1 MTAKITQIYKSPIL
15 RKDIAE
21 LLESFDVT
29 ITEAIDELVDAGVPL
44 LLVKSILESHVTI
57 ATLQMISDTGEDDE
71 D

>member
-29 ITEAIDELVDAGVPL
+29 ITEAIGELVDAGVPL
-44 LLVKSILESHVTI
+44 LLMKSILESHVTI
-57 ATLQMISDTGEDDE
+57 ATLQMVSDTGDDDE

>member
-1 MTAKITQIYKSPIL
+1 MTAKITQIYQSPIL

-44 LLVKSILESHVTI
+44 LLMKSILESHVTI
-57 ATLQMISDTGEDDE
+57 ATLQMVSDTGDDDE
-71 D
+71 G

>member
-1 MTAKITQIYKSPIL
+1 MTAKITQIYQSPIL

-29 ITEAIDELVDAGVPL
+29 ITEAIGELVDAGVPL
-44 LLVKSILESHVTI
+44 LLMKSILESHVTI
-57 ATLQMISDTGEDDE
+57 ATLQMVSDTGDDDE